1 MSDLASGQG
10 TSRGAAI
17 VWSLHT
23 ESGQLLYT
31 SVNTEAWNTYP
42 VGNNLPWNNEPADQW
57 NSILALA
64 NWEVPPVLYTQ
75 ANNAPGSEYTGK
87 IVLHVLL
94 WSPADAQGNY
104 GSNRTF
110 FDNLSLDINRQT
122 SAVACNSAEVITATD
137 YYPFGMEMPGR
148 SQSANG
154 YRYGFQ
160 GQEKDDE
167 IKGGG
172 NSINFKFRMYDPRL
186 GRFFAVD
193 PLAAKYAYNSPYAFS
208 ENRLIDAIE
217 LEGLEKVLIFGGAD
231 LFSDGQVTST
241 MVELQTAVQTYSDA
255 NNLGAT
261 VTTYNT
267 TVSGAV
273 ISQAYND
280 IKSNY
285 KKGEKIILYGYSMGG
300 VAANQV
306 AKLLKADGIM
316 VDILVT
322 VDAAWGPLSKPLHI
336 TENVEINFNIYQTE
350 TSSIYS
356 RGYESESVEGNDNSL
371 IVNYN
376 YDEAKSKSGNDAHGA
391 MDEDTKTMATDI
403 INNELSDDSNA
414 NECTSTCESG
424 GG

>member
-1 MSDLASGQG
+1 MGCKKLTYYGQNQPLRVVH
-10 TSRGAAI
+10 S
-17 VWSLHT
+17 HF
-23 ESGQLLYT
+23 QLKEK
-31 SVNTEAWNTYP
+31 SCA
-42 VGNNLPWNNEPADQW
+42 GD
-57 NSILALA
+57 
-64 NWEVPPVLYTQ
+64 
-75 ANNAPGSEYTGK
+75 
-87 IVLHVLL
+87 
-94 WSPADAQGNY
+94 
-104 GSNRTF
+104 
-110 FDNLSLDINRQT
+110 
-122 SAVACNSAEVITATD
+122 
-137 YYPFGMEMPGR
+137 
-148 SQSANG
+148 